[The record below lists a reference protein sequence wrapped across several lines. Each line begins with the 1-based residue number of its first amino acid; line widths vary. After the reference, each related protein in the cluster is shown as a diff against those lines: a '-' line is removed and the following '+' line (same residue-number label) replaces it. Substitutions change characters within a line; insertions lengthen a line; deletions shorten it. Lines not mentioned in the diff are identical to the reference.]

1 MAGRFQRGPN
11 YRVPFGKNEWLGST
25 KGLKF
30 ESWTVA
36 AATVPSVTI
45 DGNSMVILDAGQI
58 MAEITSAAG
67 GTVAADVG
75 KVGPFDSG
83 ASDGRQTKAN
93 IRGINNTFLPWQL
106 VERDV
111 DIALVYIGTGN
122 SAAIK
127 GYEAG
132 VQKTLDQLVTDS
144 IVALTDFQ
152 GPKLNITFRKAAI
165 TTGTAVTGPDYGTF
179 PLP

>member
-1 MAGRFQRGPN
+1 MTGRFQRGTN
-11 YRVPFGKNEWLGST
+11 YRTPFGKNEWLGST
-25 KGLKF
+25 QDIQH

-36 AATVPSVTI
+36 CATVPSVTI
-45 DGNSMVILDAGQI
+45 DGNAMKILDAGQI
-58 MAEITSAAG
+58 MAEITGTG
-67 GTVAADVG
+67 GGGAAADVG

-106 VERDV
+106 SERDV
-111 DIALVYIGTGN
+111 DIDVVYEAWGN
-122 SAAIK
+122 KDLIH

-132 VQKTLDQLVTDS
+132 VKKTLTELVTDT

-152 GPKLNITFRKAAI
+152 SPTLDIRFRKAAA
-165 TTGTAVTGPDYGTF
+165 AVLGADYGTF